1 MSLASSNGGR
11 LRATDLRPAEHFR
24 GATCITVF
32 ASQTDFLTVV
42 ARVFAMTGSRKNLFH
57 RFSAHALTLSLA
69 LIVGCGDGV
78 TLRPEPTEFTVKVTS
93 AGKPVSGINL
103 GLSPVD
109 EGLPAGVVLK
119 DGSGQGRAIPGR
131 YMYFVAAGDV
141 KGPQQT
147 KEAMAVLKT
156 IAKKHHEGDPNR
168 LITISNG
175 ASIDLQLD

>member
-1 MSLASSNGGR
+1 VSLASSNGGR

-24 GATCITVF
+24 GAICFSVS
-32 ASQTDFLTVV
+32 ASQTVLLTVV
-42 ARVFAMTGSRKNLFH
+42 AKVFTMTGSRHGSFY
-57 RFSAHALTLSLA
+57 RFSAHALTFSLA

-78 TLRPEPTEFTVKVTS
+78 TLRPEPTEFAVKVTS
-93 AGKPVSGINL
+93 GGKPVSGINL
-103 GLSPVD
+103 GLSPAD

-147 KEAMAVLKT
+147 KAATAILQT
-156 IAKKHHEGDPNR
+156 IPKKYHEGDPNR
-168 LITISNG
+168 LITVSNG